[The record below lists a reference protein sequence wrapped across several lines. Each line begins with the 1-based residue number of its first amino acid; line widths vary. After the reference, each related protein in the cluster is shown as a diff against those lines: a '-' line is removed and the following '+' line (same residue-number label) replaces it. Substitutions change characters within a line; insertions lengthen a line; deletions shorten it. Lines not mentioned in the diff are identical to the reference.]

1 PDIDPRTLC
10 PYCDSL
16 LPPQPTPYLMRLLD
30 QTFRKTYS
38 DPRPSNR
45 LGRKGFSL
53 VFAAVCHRHN
63 FESEMI
69 PKAEA
74 KGWPNSINWKALSGR
89 VREMKSVL
97 EQILVDPG
105 DPIVYGNDEKDDK
118 KEEEDEKENQR
129 CIFWEDLLKTLK
141 DEGSK
146 GVRGVQGQ
154 FANFHKTQPGY
165 YGEVGATIIHQ
176 VLYDM
181 FPLVFIEP
189 ELVRP
194 LTPNEF
200 IQQILVPEVGMR
212 LVIEDMGLN
221 PDSRSDKKQA
231 LDVLSESAGYGV
243 TMFPVDDGDSATAS
257 GKNRDDEELMGIA
270 EQMVME
276 RAQKRRKE
284 LENEEQE
291 KDGLWAFEQEKKM
304 KKGEPKLRKRRKKR
318 EMK

>member
-1 PDIDPRTLC
+1 MSGAYKANL
-10 PYCDSL
+10 
-16 LPPQPTPYLMRLLD
+16 
-30 QTFRKTYS
+30 QTFTR
-38 DPRPSNR
+38 RNR
-45 LGRKGFSL
+45 
-53 VFAAVCHRHN
+53 
-63 FESEMI
+63 
-69 PKAEA
+69 
-74 KGWPNSINWKALSGR
+74 
-89 VREMKSVL
+89 
-97 EQILVDPG
+97 
-105 DPIVYGNDEKDDK
+105 
-118 KEEEDEKENQR
+118 
-129 CIFWEDLLKTLK
+129 
-141 DEGSK
+141 GSK
-146 GVRGVQGQ
+146 WFGLRRILDNNLLGS
-154 FANFHKTQPGY
+154 

-318 EMK
+318 EIK

>member
-97 EQILVDPG
+97 EQILMDPS

-118 KEEEDEKENQR
+118 KEEEDERENQR

-243 TMFPVDDGDSATAS
+243 TMFPVDDRDSATAS
-257 GKNRDDEELMGIA
+257 GRTGTTRN
-270 EQMVME
+270 
-276 RAQKRRKE
+276 
-284 LENEEQE
+284 
-291 KDGLWAFEQEKKM
+291 
-304 KKGEPKLRKRRKKR
+304 
-318 EMK
+318 